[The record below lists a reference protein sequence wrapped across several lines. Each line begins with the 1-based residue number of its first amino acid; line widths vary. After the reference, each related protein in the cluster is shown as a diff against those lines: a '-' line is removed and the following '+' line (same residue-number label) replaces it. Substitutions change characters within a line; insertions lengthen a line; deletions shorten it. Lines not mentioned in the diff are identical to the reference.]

1 MTNTKLK
8 LGIIFGGR
16 SGEHAVSLMSATSV
30 RSVLDQSKFEVFEI
44 GITQEGAWLTGSNAL
59 QAFKEGKQESLH
71 EALLLNTAGK
81 VSLFSRQGEKLKLI
95 SPLDVV
101 FPVLH
106 GTFGEDGTI
115 QGYFE
120 MLDLAYVGAGVLA
133 SAVGMDK
140 AVCKHVVQNAGIPV
154 LEYMVFSRSEIRTN
168 LAEVV
173 HKAEEV
179 APYPLFVKPVNLGSS
194 VGISKA
200 QNREELHAALQ
211 KAARF
216 DRRVLVERGLD
227 AREIEIS
234 VLGNENPQVSVPG
247 EIIPKDVFYTY
258 MDKYHHGDPEVLI
271 PAPFDQAMIERIQHY
286 ALQAYRAIDGAG
298 LARVDFLVD
307 KPSGELYFS
316 EINTM
321 PGFTSISMYPKLWE
335 ASGLSYPALVD
346 RLIELALERKA
357 EQDQTIRKYEE

>member
-30 RSVLDQSKFEVFEI
+30 RAVLDPSKYEVFEI
-44 GITQEGAWLTGSNAL
+44 GITQEGAWFTGSNAL
-59 QAFKEGKQESLH
+59 QAFKEGKLETLQ
-71 EALLLNTAGK
+71 EALLLNQGSQ
-81 VSLFSRQGEKLKLI
+81 VGLYSRQGGQLSLI
-95 SPLDVV
+95 SPLEVV

-140 AVCKHVVQNAGIPV
+140 AVCKHVVHDAGVPV
-154 LEYMVFSRSEIRTN
+154 LEYAVFTRGEIRTN
-168 LAEVV
+168 LVEAVQ
-173 HKAEEV
+173 KAEEV
-179 APYPLFVKPVNLGSS
+179 ALYPLFVKPVNLGSS
-194 VGISKA
+194 VGISKV
-200 QNREELHAALQ
+200 QNRGELQAALQ

-247 EIIPKDVFYTY
+247 EIIPKDIFYTY
-258 MDKYHHGDPEVLI
+258 ADKYHHGDPEVLI
-271 PAPFDQAMIERIQHY
+271 PAPFDQVMIERIQQY
-286 ALQAYRAIDGAG
+286 ALKVYQAIDGAG

-307 KPSGELYFS
+307 KPTGELYFS

-357 EQDQTIRKYEE
+357 DQDQTIRKYEE

>member
-30 RSVLDQSKFEVFEI
+30 RSVLDPTKYEVFEI
-44 GITQEGAWLTGSNAL
+44 GITQAGVWLTGSNAL
-59 QAFKEGKQESLH
+59 QAFKEGKLERLH
-71 EALLLNTAGK
+71 EVLLLNQDGH
-81 VSLFSRQGEKLKLI
+81 VGIYNQQGAHLSLI

-154 LEYMVFSRSEIRTN
+154 LEYAVFTRGEIRTN
-168 LAEVV
+168 LTEIVQ
-173 HKAEEV
+173 KAEKV
-179 APYPLFVKPVNLGSS
+179 ASYPLFVKPVNLGSS

-200 QNREELHAALQ
+200 QNREELQAALQ

-216 DRRVLVERGLD
+216 DRRVLVERGIE

-234 VLGNENPQVSVPG
+234 ILGNENPQVSVPG
-247 EIIPKDVFYTY
+247 EIIPKDIFYTY
-258 MDKYHHGDPEVLI
+258 VDKYHHGDPEVLI
-271 PAPFDQAMIERIQHY
+271 PAPFDRAMTERIQHY
-286 ALQAYRAIDGAG
+286 ALHAYQAINCAG

-307 KPSGELYFS
+307 KPTGELYFN

-321 PGFTSISMYPKLWE
+321 PGFTAISMYAKLWE

>member
-1 MTNTKLK
+1 MTNTRLK
-8 LGIIFGGR
+8 LGLIFGGR

-30 RSVLDQSKFEVFEI
+30 RSVLDPSKYEVFEI
-44 GITQEGAWLTGSNAL
+44 GVTQEGAWLTGSNAL
-59 QAFKEGKQESLH
+59 QAFKEGKHESLH

-81 VSLFSRQGEKLKLI
+81 VSLYNRKGEKLELI

-120 MLDLAYVGAGVLA
+120 MLNIAYVGAGVLA

-140 AVCKHVVQNAGIPV
+140 AICKHVVQDAGIPV
-154 LEYMVFSRSEIRTN
+154 LEYTVFTRCEIRTN

-173 HKAEEV
+173 HKAEGV

-200 QNREELHAALQ
+200 QTREELQVALQ

-216 DRRVLVERGLD
+216 DRRVLVERGIA

-234 VLGNENPQVSVPG
+234 VLGNENPRVSVPG

-258 MDKYHHGDPEVLI
+258 MDKYHHGEPEILI
-271 PAPFDQAMIERIQHY
+271 PAPFDQAMTERIQEY
-286 ALQAYRAIDGAG
+286 ALRAYTAIDGAG

-307 KPSGELYFS
+307 KATEKLYFS

-335 ASGLSYPALVD
+335 ASGLAYPALVD

-357 EQDQTIRKYEE
+357 EQDQTLRKYEA

>member
-30 RSVLDQSKFEVFEI
+30 RAVLDPSKYEVFEI
-44 GITQEGAWLTGSNAL
+44 GITQEGAWFTGSNAL
-59 QAFKEGKQESLH
+59 QAFKEGKLETLQQ
-71 EALLLNTAGK
+71 ALLLSQGSQ
-81 VSLFSRQGEKLKLI
+81 VGLYSRQGGQLSLI

-140 AVCKHVVQNAGIPV
+140 AVCKHVVHDAGVPV
-154 LEYMVFSRSEIRTN
+154 LEYAVFTRGEIHTN
-168 LAEVV
+168 LDHVV
-173 HKAEEV
+173 QKAEKV
-179 APYPLFVKPVNLGSS
+179 ASYPLFVKPVNLGSS

-200 QNREELHAALQ
+200 QNRVELQAALQ

-247 EIIPKDVFYTY
+247 EIIPKDIFYTY
-258 MDKYHHGDPEVLI
+258 VDKYHHGDPEVLI
-271 PAPFDQAMIERIQHY
+271 PAPFDQVMIERIQQY
-286 ALQAYRAIDGAG
+286 ALKVYQAIDGAG

-307 KPSGELYFS
+307 KPTGELYFS

-357 EQDQTIRKYEE
+357 DQDQTIRKYEE

>member
-30 RSVLDQSKFEVFEI
+30 RAVLDPSKYEVFEI
-44 GITQEGAWLTGSNAL
+44 GITQEGAWLTGSDAL
-59 QAFKEGKQESLH
+59 QAFKEGKLETLQK
-71 EALLLNTAGK
+71 ALLLNQGSQ
-81 VSLFSRQGEKLKLI
+81 VGLYSRQGGQLSLI

-140 AVCKHVVQNAGIPV
+140 AVCKHVVHDAGVPV
-154 LEYMVFSRSEIRTN
+154 LEYAVFTRGEIHTN
-168 LAEVV
+168 LDQVV
-173 HKAEEV
+173 QKAEKV

-200 QNREELHAALQ
+200 QNRVELQAALQ

-247 EIIPKDVFYTY
+247 EIIPKDIFYTY
-258 MDKYHHGDPEVLI
+258 VDKYHHGDPEVLI
-271 PAPFDQAMIERIQHY
+271 PAPFDQVMTDRIQRY
-286 ALQAYRAIDGAG
+286 ALRAYQAIDGAG

-307 KPSGELYFS
+307 KPTGELYFS

-357 EQDQTIRKYEE
+357 DQDQTIRKYEE